1 MCREFLSTVIVPSA
15 IYFRNTLE
23 LKRGDVLVINLKSF
37 QDGNVAAGQQN
48 GKMHGNKK
56 ISNSFLKLPNPSGQ
70 LLVVTALI

>member
-1 MCREFLSTVIVPSA
+1 MCREFLSTVIVLSA

-23 LKRGDVLVINLKSF
+23 LKMGDILVINLKYF
-37 QDGNVAAGQQN
+37 QDGNMAVGQQN
-48 GKMHGNKK
+48 GKMHGSKK